1 MEVKEVDYK
10 LTDNQKALKKEFDD
24 FFFAEMKHAPRY
36 DSGALK
42 EMNYSGEG
50 FEFHR
55 YMMTELAKRGW
66 NVMAWP
72 KEFGGRDAPIIDQ
85 ILFAE
90 SMEYH
95 EAPGIDAG
103 GVTMFAPSVMLYAT
117 EEQKK
122 RILPPIAKA
131 EVHYSQGWSE
141 PNAGSDLASLTTMA
155 IRDGDEYVIN
165 GQKTWTS
172 GAHLA
177 DKMFLLARTDPSTK
191 RSTGLSVFNIDLSLP
206 GIEIRP
212 IHYMD
217 NTHSYNEVF
226 FTDVRV
232 PAYERVGPENEG
244 WKLTRVTMNFERS
257 GAGLYAGMKR
267 KFEELMEYTRNTVRD
282 GRPIIENPAVRR
294 KLAKIWMDIEIGR
307 SLSYKIAYLQ
317 EGGNLLFSPAAASE
331 SKVFSSELNQRIANE
346 ATEIFGLYGQVA
358 GSKWS
363 PMNGSMIKGYQ
374 WSVGRTICA
383 GSNEIQRN
391 IIAWVG
397 LELPRFK

>member
-1 MEVKEVDYK
+1 MDYK